1 MSQKERDAFVAG
13 WGGHC
18 EWMGLGYYSQD
29 EAEREALRRYPD
41 ETPAPAGQIGCPY
54 YCEGSHVEGERCNCP
69 CHKDETAWLVET
81 ADSGPAWWTG
91 TGWTSD
97 SLKAVRYATRDQAE
111 YAAKALGAGTFASEH
126 RWFPAPPEAARRCQT
141 LSDRVGLCGR
151 PATQAFGWRG
161 ETVWLCDDCM
171 ANVRAG
177 AYGKE
182 MQAAANAKGV
192 VEDRSAGGGT

>member
-1 MSQKERDAFVAG
+1 MSQKERDAFMAG
-13 WGGHC
+13 YMAAREGIPFVSKVGATAIDH
-18 EWMGLGYYSQD
+18 
-29 EAEREALRRYPD
+29 AKAEALRRYPD

-126 RWFPAPPEAARRCQT
+126 RWFPSPPEAARRWRCKT
-141 LSDRVGLCGR
+141 CDWWSIGYGGVVMPDGVRKHPRPDRDMAWCG
-151 PATQAFGWRG
+151 P
-161 ETVWLCDDCM
+161 
-171 ANVRAG
+171 
-177 AYGKE
+177 
-182 MQAAANAKGV
+182 V
-192 VEDRSAGGGT
+192 VEDRSAGT